1 MDQQQN
7 RQSEALFEQLN
18 KNKKKKKR
26 KTLRTV
32 LIVILVIAVALVMVF
47 NHLRQQVEGQF
58 AAMAEEVQSY
68 EVHRG
73 PISTTVTGSGTLAE
87 VGLETVTVPS
97 DVEILEILVQ
107 AGDPVTAG
115 KVLATVDM
123 ASVMDAMEAIQ
134 SELDSLD
141 TQIKN
146 AKNDSVEGYIT
157 AGVDGRVKKLYARE
171 GTDVVACMAEHGAL
185 ALLSLDGYMAVD
197 IETDALK
204 AGDTVTVVR
213 GDGTEISGTVETV
226 KNGVATVLVTDKGP
240 KMEEQVTVTADGTE
254 IGTGSLYIHSPLKI
268 TGYAGRVTEV
278 YREEN
283 DWVDDYYWIFALE
296 DTGVTVNYDS
306 LLRQRAEKEAEL
318 LELLE
323 IYRNGAILATMDGV
337 VSTVDYDPDAPAMQ
351 PQTDSNATQSSGYA
365 GMMQMGTSGQTEA
378 SAQSSGQDTQLLTI
392 YPNVTMQIT
401 ISIDEMD
408 ILALEVGQTAE
419 ITVSSISEETKYTG
433 VVTQIDTTSSQYS
446 AVVELP
452 RSEEMLSGMT
462 AEVDVQI
469 QGVENAL
476 LIPVDALHQTSAIYY
491 VYTTYDP
498 ETMQYGGRVE
508 VTVGMRNSEFAEI
521 TSGLSEGD
529 TVWYTE
535 ETDYS
540 WMFGGMNGGV
550 PGGMGGGMPGEFGG

>member
-7 RQSEALFEQLN
+7 RHSDELFEKLN
-18 KNKKKKKR
+18 KNKKKKKH

-32 LIVILVIAVALVMVF
+32 LTIILVIAVALVMVF
-47 NHLRQQVEGQF
+47 NHLRQQVEDRF
-58 AAMAEEVQSY
+58 AAMAEEVQSHR
-68 EVHRG
+68 VSRG
-73 PISTTVTGSGTLAE
+73 PISTTVTGSGTLEE
-87 VGLETVTVPS
+87 VGLETVMAPS
-97 DVEILEILVQ
+97 AVEILEILVE

-146 AKNDSVEGYIT
+146 AKNDSAEGYIT

-185 ALLSLDGYMAVD
+185 ALLSLDGYMAVV

-204 AGDTVTVVR
+204 VGDTVTVVR
-213 GDGTEISGTVETV
+213 EDGTEISGTVETV

-452 RSEEMLSGMT
+452 RAEEMLSGMT

-508 VTVGMRNSEFAEI
+508 VTVGMQNSEFSEI

>member
-7 RQSEALFEQLN
+7 RHSDELFEKLN
-18 KNKKKKKR
+18 KNKKKKKH

-32 LIVILVIAVALVMVF
+32 LTIILVIAVALVMVF
-47 NHLRQQVEGQF
+47 NHLRQQVEDRF
-58 AAMAEEVQSY
+58 AAMAEEVQSHR
-68 EVHRG
+68 VSRG
-73 PISTTVTGSGTLAE
+73 PISTTVTGSGTLEE
-87 VGLETVTVPS
+87 VGLETVMAS
-97 DVEILEILVQ
+97 SAVEILEILVE

-146 AKNDSVEGYIT
+146 AKNDSAEGYIT

-185 ALLSLDGYMAVD
+185 ALLSLDGYMAVV

-204 AGDTVTVVR
+204 VGDTVTVVR
-213 GDGTEISGTVETV
+213 EDGTEISGTVETV

-419 ITVSSISEETKYTG
+419 ITVCSISEETKYTG

-452 RSEEMLSGMT
+452 RAEEMLSGMT

-508 VTVGMRNSEFAEI
+508 VTVGMQNSEFAEI

>member
-240 KMEEQVTVTADGTE
+240 KMEEQVTVNADGTE

-401 ISIDEMD
+401 ISIDEID

-550 PGGMGGGMPGEFGG
+550 HGGMGGGMPGEFGG

>member
-32 LIVILVIAVALVMVF
+32 LIVILVIAVALVAVF
-47 NHLRQQVEGQF
+47 NHLRQQVEDQF

-87 VGLETVTVPS
+87 VGLDTVTVPS

-146 AKNDSVEGYIT
+146 AKNDSAEGYIT
-157 AGVDGRVKKLYARE
+157 AGVDGRVKKLYARG

-318 LELLE
+318 LELLG
-323 IYRNGAILATMDGV
+323 IYRDGAILATMDGV
-337 VSTVDYDPDAPAMQ
+337 VSTVDYDPDAPAAQ
-351 PQTDSNATQSSGYA
+351 PKTDGNAAQSSGYA
-365 GMMQMGTSGQTEA
+365 GMMQMGTTNQTEA
-378 SAQSSGQDTQLLTI
+378 SAKKTEVDTQLLTV
-392 YPNVTMQIT
+392 YPNVTMQVT

-408 ILALEVGQTAE
+408 ILALEAGQTAE
-419 ITVSSISEETKYTG
+419 ITVSSISEETAYSG
-433 VVTQIDTTSSQYS
+433 VVTEIDTATSQYS

-452 RSEEMLSGMT
+452 RAEGMLPGMT

-469 QGVENAL
+469 QGVEDAII
-476 LIPVDALHQTSAIYY
+476 IPVEALHQTSAIYY

-508 VTVGMRNSEFAEI
+508 VTVGMQNSEFAEI

-550 PGGMGGGMPGEFGG
+550 PGGMGGGPGRFGG